1 MKYGVSTERR
11 RNNAEKD
18 GKPSDFKN
26 RNRTFFVAFLLPTV
40 LWLIYH
46 WENIKIERL
55 EFLLNAMITSAT
67 TCSGFILTSVSIL
80 IGLSNTPLMKKIN
93 STGASKELQYRYKEN
108 LLVGLALIIVSV
120 LIGTNTEDKVIPAF
134 VFYSY
139 VWIIGAYLIST
150 ITACWH
156 LLSIIDLAPK
166 SERMEEEKSQEHRK
180 VNTE

>member
-1 MKYGVSTERR
+1 MCKKMEDIPILKKGV
-11 RNNAEKD
+11 KH
-18 GKPSDFKN
+18 FL
-26 RNRTFFVAFLLPTV
+26 VAFLLPAV
-40 LWLIYH
+40 LWLVYH
-46 WENIKIERL
+46 GKNIAIERL

-93 STGASKELQYRYKEN
+93 SSSSSKELQYRYREN
-108 LLVGLALIIVSV
+108 LLVGLVLIIVSV
-120 LIGTNTEDKVIPAF
+120 LIGTNTGKDESIPAI

-150 ITACWH
+150 VTACWY

-166 SERMEEEKSQEHRK
+166 SERMEEEKKPGAPKGKYRMGKDGIS
-180 VNTE
+180 

>member
-1 MKYGVSTERR
+1 MRKKMESLPILRIGIEH
-11 RNNAEKD
+11 
-18 GKPSDFKN
+18 FL
-26 RNRTFFVAFLLPTV
+26 VAFLLPIV
-40 LWLIYH
+40 LWLFYH
-46 WENIKIERL
+46 WENIKIARL

-93 STGASKELQYRYKEN
+93 STIASKELQYRYKEN

-120 LIGTNTEDKVIPAF
+120 LIGTNTEDKVIPAI

-150 ITACWH
+150 VTACWY

-166 SERMEEEKSQEHRK
+166 SERMEEEKKTGAPKGKYRIGKNGIS
-180 VNTE
+180 